1 MAKRR
6 TGRHDEVML
15 IPFLDILC
23 SLIGVLI
30 LIIVVLCAA
39 QMQRAHGRTREELQL
54 AQQHQTLLQNRAALE
69 MSAASARARLAELD
83 RLQARINERRQ
94 QVAALQAV
102 ASNKAATQQ
111 LLQQRGSDLQK
122 KIADLKVQVDTV
134 VKSMPPV
141 RADIEQLKKQL
152 EERKKKP
159 MEKPPSVIVQ
169 ASGSGDGR
177 NRPLYFVEA
186 TGSGVILHKSK
197 TTKLR
202 IAHASLGID
211 KEYDDFLA
219 GVKATP
225 NAAVIFLV
233 RRDGWWTYIRAA
245 GWAEQNFG
253 LSTSKLP
260 IPGEGPVDLSLF
272 EKS

>member
-1 MAKRR
+1 
-6 TGRHDEVML
+6 ML

-39 QMQRAHGRTREELQL
+39 QMQRTQGRTREDIQL
-54 AQQHQTLLQNRAALE
+54 AQQYQTLLANKAELE
-69 MSAASARARLAELD
+69 KSAATLQAKLTELE
-83 RLQARINERRQ
+83 RLQADIAANTRLVTSLKGAADNKVEAER
-94 QVAALQAV
+94 
-102 ASNKAATQQ
+102 
-111 LLQQRGSDLQK
+111 LLQQRAADLQK
-122 KIADLKVQVDTV
+122 MITDLKVQIDTV

-141 RADIEQLKKQL
+141 QTDIDRLKKEL
-152 EERKKKP
+152 ANRKKKP
-159 MEKPPSVIVQ
+159 DEKPPSVIVQ
-169 ASGSGDGR
+169 ASGSGARTDQK
-177 NRPLYFVEA
+177 LFFVET

-197 TTKLR
+197 SQKVR
-202 IAHASLGID
+202 IANASVGVD
-211 KEYDDFLA
+211 KEYDEFLA
-219 GVKATP
+219 TVKQTP

-233 RRDGWWTYIRAA
+233 RRDGWWTYNRAA

-253 LSTSKLP
+253 ISTSKLP